1 MEDRRDLQELEVI
14 LSVDPY
20 NVTAKHELGVS
31 LRAEIVAGVPPDGD
45 DVEDLQVAFVEAI
58 KNLRHG
64 LALAGVLGKMQLYY
78 DSMFSKES
86 EEAANRAID
95 TFTEEDLA
103 VTNDAVVAA
112 HREEA
117 EVASRAVQRLEEM
130 VEFTVAQSEEGE
142 NLTLGEARKRQE
154 EGTERLRRIAKGQGE
169 D

>member
-1 MEDRRDLQELEVI
+1 
-14 LSVDPY
+14 
-20 NVTAKHELGVS
+20 VTAKHELGVS

-78 DSMFSKES
+78 NDSMFSKES

-95 TFTEEDLA
+95 SFTEEDLA
-103 VTNDAVVAA
+103 VTKDAVVAA

-117 EVASRAVQRLEEM
+117 EVASRVVQRLEEM
-130 VEFTVAQSEEGE
+130 VEFTVAQKSEEGE